1 MEGLK
6 DHLLKPELVAAFI
19 EGFQAEMARARESER
34 AQRAKAAKKRMEI
47 DRKIGALV
55 RAIEDGM
62 YEPSMKDRMQ
72 ALREEKTLLAPD
84 KSEDGALDLEV
95 LLHPNL
101 PALYRRQIE
110 RLADNIQRPD
120 SEEAF
125 MLLRSMIDR
134 VELVP
139 RVVSRIFR
147 TFGRWPA
154 PVKRSLRCAA

>member
-1 MEGLK
+1 LEGLK

-72 ALREEKTLLAPD
+72 VTCLRVFGPLINWETGLLSLPP
-84 KSEDGALDLEV
+84 SLD
-95 LLHPNL
+95 HP
-101 PALYRRQIE
+101 R
-110 RLADNIQRPD
+110 
-120 SEEAF
+120 
-125 MLLRSMIDR
+125 
-134 VELVP
+134 
-139 RVVSRIFR
+139 
-147 TFGRWPA
+147 
-154 PVKRSLRCAA
+154 